1 MEVLSTATYGS
12 NTSGSPPAH
21 VSDSGLF
28 SVSDVF
34 CFWTGLLGWPQ
45 GPFHTGLV
53 SISTHHNCKH
63 ELRLN
68 PQQVCF
74 VFCHESKSI
83 VTQVCFRGN
92 KLPRRAPKQNRNA
105 IVWKGLIMEWSQK
118 KEEGRCNPIPS
129 RQRDHQRTAGAFL
142 LLLSSMRSA
151 ALRQSGDE

>member
-28 SVSDVF
+28 SVSDVL
-34 CFWTGLLGWPQ
+34 CFWTGLVDWPQ
-45 GPFHTGLV
+45 GPSHTGLV
-53 SISTHHNCKH
+53 SISTHPNWKH

-68 PQQVCF
+68 PQKVCL

-92 KLPRRAPKQNRNA
+92 KLPRRAQKQ
-105 IVWKGLIMEWSQK
+105 
-118 KEEGRCNPIPS
+118 
-129 RQRDHQRTAGAFL
+129 TATQLFEK
-142 LLLSSMRSA
+142 
-151 ALRQSGDE
+151 D